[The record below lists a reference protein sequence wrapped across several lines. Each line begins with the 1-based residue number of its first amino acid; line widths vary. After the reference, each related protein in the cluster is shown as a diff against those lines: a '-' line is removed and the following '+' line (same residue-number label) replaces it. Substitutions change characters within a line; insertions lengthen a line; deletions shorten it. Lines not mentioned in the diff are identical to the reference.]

1 MRKKSGLAAFP
12 SSTSLAR
19 TPGRLRLRSFRR
31 EDASWAS
38 WAAPL
43 QALALCL
50 RLEAT
55 FSHCQAEPWGGLSG
69 ASPGD

>member
-12 SSTSLAR
+12 SSTILAQ
-19 TPGRLRLRSFRR
+19 TPGLLRSFKR

-55 FSHCQAEPWGGLSG
+55 FSQCQAEPWGGLSS
-69 ASPGD
+69 AL

>member
-43 QALALCL
+43 
-50 RLEAT
+50 
-55 FSHCQAEPWGGLSG
+55 
-69 ASPGD
+69 